1 MNPPNPIV
9 EITHQGQSIWYDYI
23 QRGMIWTGSLYRMM
37 REDAL
42 RGVTSNPAIF
52 EKAIGGSRDY
62 TAALKAAVRA
72 GAGPMES
79 FERIAVQDIQLA
91 CDVLR
96 ETYDATNAR
105 DGYVSFEVSPHIAL
119 DTEATIADARR
130 IWKMVHRDNLM
141 VKIPATPAGIPAI
154 EAAISEGININV
166 TLLFAV
172 DAYEAVHRAYLSGL
186 EKFVQNGGD
195 PSRIASVASFFVSR
209 IDTLVDKMLDDR
221 QNTNFPRGKVAIA
234 NAKLAYRS
242 YEQTIASERWKKLA
256 EKGAKTQRLLWASTG
271 TKNPKYRDVLYVEE
285 LIGPDTV
292 NTVPEATY
300 NAFKDHGK
308 VGPTLLQGVEEAA
321 ETMKALAAAD
331 ISMKAVTDRL
341 LADGVVLF
349 ADAFDRLLSVVEK
362 RRRELLGAELSLMS
376 GANASEAR
384 LEKMRTEAFTRRF
397 WNKDATLWSSRPE
410 DQKAISGFMG
420 WLGAVDNV
428 LADSS
433 IETLVRGLPKG
444 EIDHVV
450 LMGMGGS
457 SLAPEVFARTF
468 GRQQG
473 WPEMLVL
480 DSTVPAQ
487 VSTIERKVKMDRT
500 LFVVASKSGST
511 IEPLVFDKYFFDK
524 SKQGARFVAIT
535 DPNSKLER
543 ESRAR
548 DFRAIIHG
556 DPEVGGR
563 YSSLSPFGMTAAA
576 LLGVDVKKL
585 LERAKLMVQSTG
597 PEVPPADNPG
607 VRLGAYL
614 GELALAGRDKL
625 TLVSSKSLT
634 AFGAWVEQLV
644 AESTGKLGK
653 GIVPVDGEKL
663 SGPEVYGKD
672 RLFVYLK
679 LRGED
684 DAELERKLSA
694 LEAAGHPVIRFTL
707 LEKLDLVQEMFLWEV
722 ATATAGAVL
731 EINPFDQPNVQ
742 ESKDY
747 TMSLLGD
754 FQKNGKL
761 PEIPGEVKLLESG
774 NVVLYTDQAN
784 AAALAGKSV
793 QEIVTAHLARVGSGD
808 YVALNA
814 YLEMNAKHD
823 AALQTVRNKIR
834 DEKKVATTVGF
845 GPRFLHSTGQLHKGG
860 ANNGVF
866 VQITV
871 TDAVDLPIPGEK
883 FSFSVLKGAQE
894 AGDFLALSKR
904 GRRLLRV
911 HFKDEASAERD
922 LLQLFGK

>member
-1 MNPPNPIV
+1 MSNPIV
-9 EITHQGQSIWYDYI
+9 EITKHGQSIWYDYI

-62 TAALKAAVRA
+62 TAALKAAVKD
-72 GAGPMES
+72 GAGVMET

-105 DGYVSFEVSPHIAL
+105 DGYVSFEVSPHLAN
-119 DTEATIADARR
+119 DTEGTLADARR
-130 IWKMVHRDNLM
+130 IWKLVARDNLM

-154 EAAISEGININV
+154 EAAIGDGININV

-172 DAYEAVHRAYLSGL
+172 DAYEAVHRAYLAGL
-186 EKFVQNGGD
+186 EKLVARGGD
-195 PSRIASVASFFVSR
+195 PSKVASVASFFVSR
-209 IDTLVDKMLDDR
+209 IDSLVDKMLDER
-221 QNTNFPRGKVAIA
+221 GSTFPRGKVAIA
-234 NAKLAYRS
+234 NAKMAYRS
-242 YEQTIASERWKKLA
+242 YQDTIGGDRWKKLA
-256 EKGAKTQRLLWASTG
+256 AKGAQTQRLLWASTG

-300 NAFKDHGK
+300 NAFKDHGQAAA
-308 VGPTLLQGVEEAA
+308 TLLGGMDEAA

-331 ISMKAVTDRL
+331 ISMKVVTDKL
-341 LADGVVLF
+341 LVEGVVLF
-349 ADAFDRLLSVVEK
+349 ADAFDRLLAVVEK
-362 RRRELLGAELSLMS
+362 RRREMLGTDVPSLS
-376 GANASEAR
+376 GANASDAR
-384 LEKMRTEAFTRRF
+384 LEKMRTDAFTRRF
-397 WNKDATLWSSRPE
+397 WAKDATLWSARAE
-410 DQKAISGFMG
+410 DAKGISGFMG
-420 WLGAVDNV
+420 WLGAVDAV
-428 LADSS
+428 LSDRSA
-433 IETLVRGLPKG
+433 IEGLVRGLPKG
-444 EIDHVV
+444 EFDHVV

-468 GRQQG
+468 GRQAG

-487 VSTIERKVKMDRT
+487 VAAIEKKVKMDRT

-548 DFRAIIHG
+548 NFRAIIHG

-576 LLGVDVKKL
+576 LLGVDVKLL
-585 LERAKLMVQSTG
+585 LERARRTVQSTG
-597 PEVPPADNPG
+597 AEVPPADNPG
-607 VRLGAYL
+607 VRLGAFL
-614 GELALAGRDKL
+614 GEQALAGRDKL
-625 TLVSSKSLT
+625 TIVSSKSLA
-634 AFGAWVEQLV
+634 AFGGWLEQLV

-663 SGPEVYGKD
+663 GGAEVYGKD
-672 RLFVYLK
+672 RVFAHLK
-679 LRGED
+679 LRADD
-684 DAELERKLSA
+684 DADNEKKLSA
-694 LEAAGHPVIRFTL
+694 LEAAGHPVLRVV
-707 LEKLDLVQEMFLWEV
+707 LEDKLDLVQQMFLWEV

-747 TMSLLGD
+747 TMALLGE

-761 PEIPGEVKLLESG
+761 PEIPDEVKLFENAS
-774 NVVLYTDQAN
+774 VAIYTDQAN
-784 AAALAGKSV
+784 AKDLSGSTGAS
-793 QEIVTAHLARVGSGD
+793 EIVAKHLARAGAGD

-814 YLEMNAKHD
+814 YLEMNASHD
-823 AALQTVRNKIR
+823 AALQTVRHSLR
-834 DEKKVATTVGF
+834 DTKKVATTVGF

-871 TDAVDLPIPGEK
+871 KDAVDLPIPGEK
-883 FSFSVLKGAQE
+883 FSFGVLKAAQE
-894 AGDFLALSKR
+894 AGDFMALSKR

-911 HFKDEASAERD
+911 HFKDEASAERE